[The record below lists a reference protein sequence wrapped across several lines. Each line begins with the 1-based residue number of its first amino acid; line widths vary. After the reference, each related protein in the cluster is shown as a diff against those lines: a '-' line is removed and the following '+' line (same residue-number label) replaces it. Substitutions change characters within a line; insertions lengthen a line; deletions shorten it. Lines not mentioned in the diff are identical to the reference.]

1 MTNDVE
7 AVSDVSVTSAAGG
20 TRWWQGR
27 PWLSSAALP
36 VTLAVATVVLFLCY
50 LQVSRTQR
58 GEADGASISLQA
70 WDMLHG
76 NLLLHGWT
84 GADVS
89 FYTTELPEYMLVEA
103 VRGLNADVVHVAAAL
118 TYALLVLFAA
128 LLARGRA
135 TGREGLLRMLIAA
148 GILLAPEP
156 GPGVFIVLFQPDH
169 IGTGVPLLVA
179 WLVLDRMPRR
189 WYLPV
194 VMGVLLT
201 WIGVADGVILFT
213 GAAPLALVCGFRA
226 FQRIV
231 RRHEP
236 ARSAWLELSLAA
248 AAVISVPASDIIVR
262 LISTFGGYTMLPL
275 STQMT
280 TLSGVLPH
288 VRLATDGVLG
298 MYGASF
304 QGHPTGVVA
313 FFAGLH
319 LVGIVLAGWALWHVA
334 RRFFGCEDL
343 IAQLLAVGIVVN
355 LAAYLVS
362 AKPAGYWSTREFAAI
377 LPMGA
382 VLAGRVLAGP
392 LLARRAAAA
401 EPAEPGDPEQA
412 SSPGRVRTL
421 AVTAALPVLGLVLA
435 GYVAALA
442 YAVTLPS
449 VPSATQDLADW
460 LLAHHATDGLTSF
473 GLSTYQESNITTQSA
488 GGVAGLRP
496 MVAAGG
502 GLSPGDHEY
511 KTAWYDPRTED
522 MNFVVLSTED
532 TSLAE
537 GTVQSAFG
545 APARVIHLGQYTI
558 MVWNK
563 NLLAELGP
571 PAPQ

>member
-1 MTNDVE
+1 MTSDVE
-7 AVSDVSVTSAAGG
+7 AASDVSVTPDTG
-20 TRWWQGR
+20 TTR
-27 PWLSSAALP
+27 PWRTRAMMPA
-36 VTLAVATVVLFLCY
+36 VLAVATIVLFLCY

-169 IGTGVPLLVA
+169 IGTGVPLLVT
-179 WLVLDRMPRR
+179 WLVLDRAPRR

-213 GAAPLALVCGFRA
+213 GAAPLALVCAVRA
-226 FQRIV
+226 FQRVV
-231 RRHEP
+231 RRHESV
-236 ARSAWLELSLAA
+236 RSAWLELSLGA
-248 AAVISVPASDIIVR
+248 AAVISIPAASIIVH

-304 QGHPTGVVA
+304 QGHPTGMVA
-313 FFAGLH
+313 VFAVLH
-319 LVGIVLAGWALWHVA
+319 LAGIALAIWALCVVVG
-334 RRFFGCEDL
+334 RFFRCEDL
-343 IAQLLAVGIVVN
+343 IAQLLTVGIVLN
-355 LAAYLVS
+355 LGAYLVS

-392 LLARRAAAA
+392 LLART
-401 EPAEPGDPEQA
+401 
-412 SSPGRVRTL
+412 GRLRSL
-421 AVTAALPVLGLVLA
+421 ALPVLAVVLA
-435 GYVAALA
+435 GYAAALG

-449 VPSATQDLADW
+449 VPSATQGLADW

-473 GLSTYQESNITTQSA
+473 GLSTYQESSITTQSA

-496 MVAAGG
+496 VVAAGR
-502 GLSPGDHEY
+502 GLSPGSHEY
-511 KTAWYDPRTED
+511 RTAWYDPRTQD

-532 TSLAE
+532 TSLTE

-545 APARVIHLGQYTI
+545 PPARVFHLGQYLI
-558 MVWNK
+558 MAWNK

-571 PAPQ
+571 PAPD

>member
-7 AVSDVSVTSAAGG
+7 AASDASVTSAARE

-36 VTLAVATVVLFLCY
+36 VTLAVATVALFLCY

-118 TYALLVLFAA
+118 SYALVVLLAA

-169 IGTGVPLLVA
+169 IGTGVPLLVT
-179 WLVLDRMPRR
+179 WLVLDRAPHR

-194 VMGVLLT
+194 VMGILLT

-213 GAAPLALVCGFRA
+213 GAAPLAVVCGLRA

-236 ARSAWLELSLAA
+236 VRSAWLELSLAA
-248 AAVISVPASDIIVR
+248 AAVISVPAASIIVH

-275 STQMT
+275 STQLT

-304 QGHPTGVVA
+304 QGHPTGIVA
-313 FFAGLH
+313 AFAALH
-319 LVGIVLAGWALWHVA
+319 VAGIVLAVWALWLVA
-334 RRFFGCEDL
+334 RRFFSCDDL

-392 LLARRAAAA
+392 LLARRTSA
-401 EPAEPGDPEQA
+401 
-412 SSPGRVRTL
+412 RWTFV
-421 AVTAALPVLGLVLA
+421 LPVLGLILA

-460 LLAHHATDGLTSF
+460 MLAHHATDGLTSF

-496 MVAAGG
+496 VVAAGG

-511 KTAWYDPRTED
+511 KTAWYDPRTQD

-545 APARVIHLGQYTI
+545 PPTRVIHLGQYTI

-571 PAPQ
+571 PAPD